1 MKDKQIYQ
9 EIVENEPYCQLCGST
24 SYLEIHHIYE
34 GRNRKNST
42 KYKMLVVLC
51 KKHHM
56 WVHQTNYK
64 GFKEEYQRRFEE
76 THTRDE
82 FIKIFGRNYL

>member
-1 MKDKQIYQ
+1 MSNKIYQ
-9 EIVENEPYCQLCGST
+9 EIVENEPYCQLCGSP
-24 SYLEIHHIYE
+24 YIELHHVYE
-34 GRNRKNST
+34 GRNRNNST
-42 KYKMLVVLC
+42 KYKMIVPLC
-51 KKHHM
+51 KKHHT